1 MLHNTVID
9 AMLNHKSI
17 RKYTDE
23 TPSDEII
30 ETVVRAGMQ
39 AAFAAQVYSVLLRR
53 NIKGIAWGAPLEFF
67 ICADSHKLEKVMAR
81 RNWTMV
87 ANDLSMLLYAIQD
100 AILMAQNMALAAE
113 SLGLGTCFI
122 GSAPYIAEK
131 IAKDFSLPPRVFP
144 IVSMVMGFPAEDPP
158 PRPRYPIDFVLF
170 EHDYPEFTEDQIT
183 RAMKEMDDG
192 YLAQDYYERGKF
204 RVELEDGRKDT
215 FSDDKYSWTE
225 HISRKWGQWH
235 NSPQPLLDQLAK
247 CGFKIASADTENKED

>member
-1 MLHNTVID
+1 MLHNTIID
-9 AMLNHKSI
+9 TMLNHKSV

-30 ETVVRAGMQ
+30 QTVVRAGMQ

-67 ICADSHKLEKVMAR
+67 ICADSHKLETIMAR

-87 ANDLSMLLYAIQD
+87 SNDLSMLLYAIQD

-122 GSAPYIAEK
+122 GSAPYIADRIIKE
-131 IAKDFSLPPRVFP
+131 FSLPPRVFP

-170 EHDYPEFTEDQIT
+170 EHKYPEFTEEQIS

-192 YLAQDYYERGKF
+192 YLAQDYYDKGKF
-204 RVELEDGRKDT
+204 RVGLEDGRKDT
-215 FSDDKYSWTE
+215 FPDDKYSWTE

-235 NSPQPLLDQLAK
+235 KSHRQILNQLAA
-247 CGFKIASADTENKED
+247 CGFSIPSSESGNEGD